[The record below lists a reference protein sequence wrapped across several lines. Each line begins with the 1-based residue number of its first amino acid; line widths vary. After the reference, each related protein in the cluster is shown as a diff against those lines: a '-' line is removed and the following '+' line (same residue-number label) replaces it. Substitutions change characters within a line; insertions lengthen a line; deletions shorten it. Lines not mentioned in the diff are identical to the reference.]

1 MGEKKEKDSTEEMLD
16 EFEELCDEYA
26 NEDINPNKL
35 LKGIKEIVDN
45 YSG

>member
-1 MGEKKEKDSTEEMLD
+1 MKKKEKDSTEEMLD

-26 NEDINPNKL
+26 NEDINPERL
-35 LKGIKEIVDN
+35 LAGVKEIIDN